1 MMRFAVK
8 FNQSDDISAF
18 VDAVNKIECD
28 VDLVSGRMIVDAKSI
43 MGVMA
48 ISKARNLELVVHA
61 NDEPEGLDKIL
72 NQVS

>member
-48 ISKARNLELVVHA
+48 ISRSQNLEMIVHS
-61 NDEPEGLDKIL
+61 NVKPEGLDEIL
-72 NQVS
+72 SRVA